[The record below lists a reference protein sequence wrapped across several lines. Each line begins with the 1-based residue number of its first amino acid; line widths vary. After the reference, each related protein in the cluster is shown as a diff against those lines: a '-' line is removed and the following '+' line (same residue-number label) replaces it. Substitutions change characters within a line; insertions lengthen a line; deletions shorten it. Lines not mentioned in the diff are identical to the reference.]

1 MEAVIAARVK
11 QALDKY
17 KAESSPASKA
27 LEASFNKV
35 TAHFKKPMPPP
46 VTKESIALEAS
57 FNKVTAHFKKP
68 ASTNYQQVA

>member
-35 TAHFKKPMPPP
+35 TAHFKKPMPP

-68 ASTNYQQVA
+68 AATNYQQVA